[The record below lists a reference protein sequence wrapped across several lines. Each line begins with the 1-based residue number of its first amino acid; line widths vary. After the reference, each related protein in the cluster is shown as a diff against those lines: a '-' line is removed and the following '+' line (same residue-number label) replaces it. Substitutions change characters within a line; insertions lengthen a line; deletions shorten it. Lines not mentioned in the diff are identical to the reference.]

1 MAEGI
6 LFDLVGK
13 MLEGL
18 VSLAAE
24 ELGAAWGLKEEIDK
38 LDRTA
43 STIGAVLS
51 AAEDQRNR
59 NNHQVRLWLENLKDV
74 LYDVDEFSSDA
85 LRQKIVAG
93 DGKLKKI
100 RLFFSK
106 SNQLA
111 YAGRANFQLS
121 DLPVETPIEV
131 RERDQ
136 TYSFERSEEIIGGDA
151 DKNKIVQPLLE
162 SGPKQ
167 NVSIVPIKGV
177 GRLGKTTLAK
187 MVFNDEKLGDH
198 FELKMWVCVSEK
210 FELKVVVEKVIEVAT
225 KTKPERDLQLE
236 TLQHHHLQLAR
247 VI

>member
-51 AAEDQRNR
+51 DAEDQRNR
-59 NNHQVRLWLENLKDV
+59 NNHQ
-74 LYDVDEFSSDA
+74 
-85 LRQKIVAG
+85 
-93 DGKLKKI
+93 
-100 RLFFSK
+100 
-106 SNQLA
+106 
-111 YAGRANFQLS
+111 
-121 DLPVETPIEV
+121 
-131 RERDQ
+131 
-136 TYSFERSEEIIGGDA
+136 RSEEIIGRDA
-151 DKNKIVQPLLE
+151 DKNKIVQLLLE

-177 GRLGKTTLAK
+177 GGLGKTTLAK

-247 VI
+247 VIVFF

>member
-24 ELGAAWGLKEEIDK
+24 ELGAAW
-38 LDRTA
+38 
-43 STIGAVLS
+43 AVLRD
-51 AAEDQRNR
+51 AEDQRNR

-111 YAGRANFQLS
+111 YGLKMAPNVKAIRERLDAIAADKANFQLS
-121 DLPVETPIEV
+121 DLPVEK
-131 RERDQ
+131 
-136 TYSFERSEEIIGGDA
+136 EIIGRDA
-151 DKNKIVQPLLE
+151 DKNKIVQLLLE

-177 GRLGKTTLAK
+177 RGLGKTTLAK
-187 MVFNDEKLGDH
+187 MVFKDEKLGDH

-210 FELKVVVEKVIEVAT
+210 FELKVVVEKVIEAAT
-225 KTKPERDLQLE
+225 KTKTERDLQLE
-236 TLQHHHLQLAR
+236 TLQHHHHRLSR
-247 VI
+247 VLVLF